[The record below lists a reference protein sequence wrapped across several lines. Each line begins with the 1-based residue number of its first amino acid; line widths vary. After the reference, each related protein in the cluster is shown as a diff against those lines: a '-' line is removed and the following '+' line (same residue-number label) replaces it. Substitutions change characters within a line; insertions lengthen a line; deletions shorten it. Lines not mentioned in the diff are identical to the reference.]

1 MKIYYN
7 QYDAQALREYSLED
21 GTSMVASRSS
31 WFPECDAENKLPRTE
46 NQILELMP
54 SLWEDGKDI
63 ITTNPI
69 PVYWVL
75 RSMRWTTSSL
85 DEDDRKFKEAVIRPS
100 DVTFVS
106 VRWNTKDKQAPKY
119 KYGSEDLCF
128 PDAERILVHE
138 IKPDDYGNFTEPW
151 PGGFDNIRLDV
162 IC

>member
-75 RSMRWTTSSL
+75 RSMNWTTSSL
-85 DEDDRKFKEAVIRPS
+85 DKDDRKFKEVVIRPS
-100 DVTFVS
+100 DITFVS
-106 VRWNTKDKQAPKY
+106 VRWNTY
-119 KYGSEDLCF
+119 LSVGGE
-128 PDAERILVHE
+128 ERVLVHE